1 MLATTGNIPHP
12 GFHMVQHGIWRNTF
26 SVSLHRQS
34 LLFLSSF
41 DCVLFAYCSH
51 GCKWTQFF
59 NRTQVCQPG
68 GRQQVAQVKIPL
80 WSSAAASFSPFSAH
94 TACIHRHLVFR
105 FVDFI
110 FIHITFCVLEDEILL
125 YKSSIQLP
133 WSQPESSSTG
143 DTEMVLL
150 ATFSIGPYG

>member
-1 MLATTGNIPHP
+1 MLATGNIPHP

-41 DCVLFAYCSH
+41 DCVLFVYCSH
-51 GCKWTQFF
+51 GCKWIQFF